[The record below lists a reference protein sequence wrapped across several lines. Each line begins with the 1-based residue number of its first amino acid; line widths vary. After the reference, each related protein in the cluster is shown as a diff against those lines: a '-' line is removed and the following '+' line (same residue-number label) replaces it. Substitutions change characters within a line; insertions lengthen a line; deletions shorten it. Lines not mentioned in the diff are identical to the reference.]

1 MDDETMRK
9 FIENSAVSHTDS
21 KNEGNPVELHF
32 DKTSLTTLDEI
43 VFQVRRVWRK
53 IFKLYRSR
61 FTPGERE
68 KLEQFVTSDVPA
80 MVEKG
85 LACGPAT
92 GVIRFFEYECGHCY
106 IIANIQTKIGDVK
119 FFFHFWNSFNNE
131 RHDVHFITVN
141 ICGKK
146 SPIMFDWETGYSIY
160 QILIASICD
169 KVVLVGAPKIER
181 YELDEPNMSEWRIL
195 SIVDQVNDLYH

>member
-9 FIENSAVSHTDS
+9 FIENSAVSHADS

-61 FTPGERE
+61 FTPGEHE
-68 KLEQFVTSDVPA
+68 KLEKFVTSDVPA

-85 LACGPAT
+85 LGCGPAT
-92 GVIRFFEYECGHCY
+92 GLIRFFEYTCGHCY
-106 IIANIQTKIGDVK
+106 TIANIQTKIGDVK

-131 RHDVHFITVN
+131 RQDVHFIAVN

-146 SPIMFDWETGYSIY
+146 SP
-160 QILIASICD
+160 
-169 KVVLVGAPKIER
+169 VVLDWGNWLQ
-181 YELDEPNMSEWRIL
+181 YLPNID
-195 SIVDQVNDLYH
+195 SINM